1 MYKSSSSTR
10 SGFSFVEV
18 IVSMM
23 LVSIGMVGAMG
34 LASYMSRAN
43 QWSERMAIASTMG
56 QDKLEELLNTP
67 YAALGSG
74 SDSVAG
80 FTRSWSVTTS
90 NNFRLVNLTITW
102 NTLGKSGHEL
112 TLSTV
117 RPNPASGGV
126 IIP

>member
-1 MYKSSSSTR
+1 MRKPPSKSR

-43 QWSERMAIASTMG
+43 QWSERTAIASTMG

-67 YAALGSG
+67 YAALQSG
-74 SDSVAG
+74 SDSVGG
-80 FTRSWSVTTS
+80 FSRAWTVTTS
-90 NNFRLVNLTITW
+90 NNFRMVTLRVTW
-102 NTLGKSGHEL
+102 DTLGKSGHEIA
-112 TLSTV
+112 LSTV

-126 IIP
+126 VIP